1 MGAIQL
7 VYQATWREN
16 LMIHE
21 RTLFGEMLLA
31 PWECRWVSALR
42 LMRPQSLYRTDVRVS
57 RSADSNVSNDY

>member
-16 LMIHE
+16 LMFHE

-31 PWECRWVSALR
+31 PWEWRQELRFAPDASATIIQNR
-42 LMRPQSLYRTDVRVS
+42 
-57 RSADSNVSNDY
+57 RSGFKARRFQCFQ